1 MTLGKGRLFGAQ
13 PAIATAAARKVCQ
26 RCILS
31 LIAGWRYNVKRFQY
45 NPRVKRFSLTWAI
58 VAAMFI
64 GAAVGVAL
72 GKGAAP
78 LGVLGTLVIQLI
90 KTAAAP
96 LLFLAIVQAIVK
108 TEVSGKDGMRMM
120 AAAAFNASVAL
131 TVGLVLS
138 NLLKPG
144 SHLDMGGLAAAGPVP
159 VHSPLSFTKMG
170 MNLIPNSIVEPF
182 ANQNILGVVILALF
196 LGAGLRAANA
206 SAKDEAARG
215 LAAFNGMLAGFLTAL
230 EFVLGWIVALVPLA
244 VFGVVAKSV
253 GEYGFSPLKGMAAYV
268 GVALLGFAIHAL
280 VTYQLWVGVYA
291 RIPLGRFW
299 TEVRETLAY
308 AFGTNSS
315 LATLPLTLRT
325 LDRLGISRKASA
337 LGACVGT
344 NLNND
349 GIILYEG
356 MALLFVAQAHGID
369 LSLGQQLVAAVS
381 CMVAA
386 MGIAG
391 IPEAGFVSLSIV
403 LATVGLPVELLPLL
417 LTVDWIVARGR
428 SVMNVLS
435 DMVVSIIIDR
445 AGREG

>member
-1 MTLGKGRLFGAQ
+1 ML
-13 PAIATAAARKVCQ
+13 V
-26 RCILS
+26 
-31 LIAGWRYNVKRFQY
+31 
-45 NPRVKRFSLTWAI
+45 
-58 VAAMFI
+58 
-64 GAAVGVAL
+64 GAAVGAAV
-72 GKGAAP
+72 GPGAAP
-78 LGVLGTLVIQLI
+78 LGILGTLVIQLI

-108 TEVSGKDGMRMM
+108 TEVSGKDGARMM

-131 TVGLVLS
+131 AIGLALS
-138 NLLKPG
+138 NLLHPG
-144 SHLDMGGLAAAGPVP
+144 THLEMAGLTAPGTLARQE
-159 VHSPLSFTKMG
+159 PLSFARMSA
-170 MNLIPNSIVEPF
+170 NLIPTSIVEPF
-182 ANQNILGVVILALF
+182 LSQNILGVVILALF

-206 SAKDEAARG
+206 TAQGEAARG
-215 LAAFNGMLAGFLTAL
+215 LAVFNEMLAGFLTAL

-244 VFGVVAKSV
+244 VFGVVAKAV
-253 GEYGFSPLKGMAAYV
+253 GEYGFSPLKGLAAYV
-268 GVALLGFAIHAL
+268 GVALLGFAIHTC
-280 VTYQLWVGVYA
+280 VTYQLWVGLFA
-291 RIPLGRFW
+291 RIPLRRFW
-299 TEVRETLAY
+299 SEARETLAY

-325 LDRLGISRKASA
+325 LDRLGVSRKASA

-356 MALLFVAQAHGID
+356 MALLFVAQAHGIHLD
-369 LSLGQQLVAAVS
+369 LGQQLMAAAS

-417 LTVDWIVARGR
+417 LTVDWLVARGR

-445 AGREG
+445 ADKGGADA

>member
-1 MTLGKGRLFGAQ
+1 MFVGAGVGLAFGR
-13 PAIATAAARKVCQ
+13 
-26 RCILS
+26 
-31 LIAGWRYNVKRFQY
+31 
-45 NPRVKRFSLTWAI
+45 
-58 VAAMFI
+58 
-64 GAAVGVAL
+64 
-72 GKGAAP
+72 GAAP

-108 TEVSGKDGMRMM
+108 TEVSGKDGFRMM
-120 AAAAFNASVAL
+120 AAAAFNASLAL
-131 TVGLVLS
+131 FIGLGLS
-138 NLLKPG
+138 NLLHPG
-144 SHLDMGGLAAAGPVP
+144 SHLNMAGMVP
-159 VHSPLSFTKMG
+159 SGPPPNHAPLSFSRMG
-170 MNLIPNSIVEPF
+170 ANLVPNSIVEPF
-182 ANQNILGVVILALF
+182 ADQNILGVVILALF

-206 SAKDEAARG
+206 TAKDEAARG
-215 LAAFNGMLAGFLTAL
+215 LTAFNEMLAGFLTAL
-230 EFVLGWIVALVPLA
+230 EFVLGWIVTLVPLA
-244 VFGVVAKSV
+244 VFGVVAKAV
-253 GEYGFSPLKGMAAYV
+253 GEYGFAPLKGMAAYV

-280 VTYQLWVGVYA
+280 VTYQLWIGAYS
-291 RIPLGRFW
+291 RIRLKRFW
-299 TEVRETLAY
+299 SEARETLAY

-325 LDRLGISRKASA
+325 LDRLGVSRKASA

-356 MALLFVAQAHGID
+356 MALLFVAQAHGIHLD
-369 LSLGQQLVAAVS
+369 LGQQLMAAAS

-417 LTVDWIVARGR
+417 LTVDWLVARGR

-445 AGREG
+445 AGERA